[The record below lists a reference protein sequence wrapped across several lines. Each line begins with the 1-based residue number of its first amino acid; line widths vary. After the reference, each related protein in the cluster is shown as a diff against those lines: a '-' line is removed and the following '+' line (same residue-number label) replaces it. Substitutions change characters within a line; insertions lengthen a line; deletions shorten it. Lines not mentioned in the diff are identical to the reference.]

1 MPWSNWS
8 ETAIS
13 CIATS
18 HADPANPLR
27 ADGRLGAAAGIE
39 YAAQAMAIHGALLA
53 GSDGAPRQGYLTS
66 VRGVTLHVARL
77 DDLPGQLDVHAERLS
92 GDASNVLYQ
101 FSVSHAGRCLLEGR
115 AAVVLDANLIEG
127 NHRMKRALVTGGSG
141 GIGAAIC
148 ARLAA
153 DGHHV
158 IVHANRGLARAEA
171 VAAGIVAAGGSAEA
185 VAFDVT
191 DRAAT
196 AAALETL
203 LEAGAI
209 QILVNN
215 AGIHA
220 DAVFPG
226 MSGEQWDSVVNVS
239 LNGFYNVTRPLVMP
253 MIRTR
258 WGRIIN
264 ISSVAAIAGNR
275 GQVNYSAAKGA
286 LHAASK
292 SLALELA
299 SRGITVNAV
308 APGII
313 ATDMSEGAFDADAIK
328 KLVPMQRAGKPKEVA
343 DLVAFLASDQ
353 AAYISGQ
360 IISINGAMI

>member
-1 MPWSNWS
+1 
-8 ETAIS
+8 
-13 CIATS
+13 
-18 HADPANPLR
+18 
-27 ADGRLGAAAGIE
+27 
-39 YAAQAMAIHGALLA
+39 
-53 GSDGAPRQGYLTS
+53 
-66 VRGVTLHVARL
+66 
-77 DDLPGQLDVHAERLS
+77 
-92 GDASNVLYQ
+92 
-101 FSVSHAGRCLLEGR
+101 
-115 AAVVLDANLIEG
+115 
-127 NHRMKRALVTGGSG
+127 MKRALVTGGSG

-148 ARLAA
+148 KRLAA

-158 IVHANRGLARAEA
+158 IVHANRSLEKAAEV
-171 VAAGIVAAGGSAEA
+171 VADIVAAGGSAEA

-191 DRAAT
+191 ERAAT
-196 AAALETL
+196 AAALERL
-203 LEAGAI
+203 LEGGAI

-226 MSGEQWDSVVNVS
+226 MNAEQWHSVIDVS
-239 LNGFYNVTRPLVMP
+239 LHGFFNVTQPLTMP

-258 WGRIIN
+258 WGRIVN
-264 ISSVAAIAGNR
+264 ITSVAGITGNR

-286 LHAASK
+286 LHAAGK

-313 ATDMSEGAFDADAIK
+313 ATDMSEGAFDAEAIK
-328 KLVPMQRAGKPKEVA
+328 KIVPMQRAGKPEEVA
-343 DLVAFLASDQ
+343 DLVAFLASDR

-360 IISINGAMI
+360 VISINGAMI

>member
-1 MPWSNWS
+1 
-8 ETAIS
+8 
-13 CIATS
+13 
-18 HADPANPLR
+18 
-27 ADGRLGAAAGIE
+27 
-39 YAAQAMAIHGALLA
+39 
-53 GSDGAPRQGYLTS
+53 
-66 VRGVTLHVARL
+66 
-77 DDLPGQLDVHAERLS
+77 
-92 GDASNVLYQ
+92 
-101 FSVSHAGRCLLEGR
+101 
-115 AAVVLDANLIEG
+115 
-127 NHRMKRALVTGGSG
+127 MKRALVTGGSG

-148 ARLAA
+148 RRLAA

-158 IVHANRGLARAEA
+158 IVHANRSLEKAEA
-171 VAAGIVAAGGSAEA
+171 IVTTIREAGGSAEA

-196 AAALETL
+196 AAALEKL
-203 LEAGAI
+203 LEAGPI
-209 QILVNN
+209 QILINN

-226 MSGEQWDSVVNVS
+226 MSGEQWDSVIAVS
-239 LNGFYNVTRPLVMP
+239 LNGFYNVTQPLTMP

-258 WGRIIN
+258 WGRIVTV
-264 ISSVAAIAGNR
+264 SSIAGITGNR

-313 ATDMSEGAFDADAIK
+313 ATDMIEGAFDADAIK
-328 KLVPMQRAGKPKEVA
+328 QLVPMKRAGKPEEVA
-343 DLVAFLASDQ
+343 DLVAFLASDS

-360 IISINGAMI
+360 VISINGGMI